1 MINQG
6 DSVDNQ
12 NGGRGCDSQMK
23 KRDRDGQRD
32 RQSGLYGGRG
42 MDREGRRG

>member
-12 NGGRGCDSQMK
+12 NGGRDCDSQMK
-23 KRDRDGQRD
+23 KRDRDGQRN
-32 RQSGLYGGRG
+32 RQLVIWGERDG
-42 MDREGRRG
+42 